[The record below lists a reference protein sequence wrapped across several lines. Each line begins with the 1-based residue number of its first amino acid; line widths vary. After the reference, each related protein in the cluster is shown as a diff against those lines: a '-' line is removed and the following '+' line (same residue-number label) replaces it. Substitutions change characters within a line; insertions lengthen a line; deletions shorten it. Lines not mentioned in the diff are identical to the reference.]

1 MRLPSGWNLPDD
13 LRLRLSERTGRQ
25 RAIFENGQLVLVLHK
40 PPKPNQHQREGVV
53 FWRDLAG
60 VWRSSDGGN
69 GVQALKSHV
78 ENFEKTVDEWENAF
92 ARADDAQSIFQVL
105 QAVGPLG
112 RAASNLNAAL
122 AAARDFLPDALELV
136 ALRDIASDV
145 ERAGELLYQDAKN
158 ALDFSIARQN
168 ETQSRLALEA
178 AKSGDRLNLIAAIFL
193 PLSAITSLFAMDIHS
208 GIENTPQNFY
218 IVGGFAV
225 ALGLFLGVVLG
236 RRR

>member
-25 RAIFENGQLVLVLHK
+25 RALFEGGQLILVLHK
-40 PPKPNQHQREGVV
+40 PPKPGQHEREGVI
-53 FWRDLAG
+53 FWRDSEGL
-60 VWRSSDGGN
+60 WRTSDGGN
-69 GVQALKSHV
+69 GVQALKLHV
-78 ENFEKTVDEWENAF
+78 ENFEKTVDEWEKAF
-92 ARADDAQSIFQVL
+92 VRADDAESIFRVL

-112 RAASNLNAAL
+112 RAAANMNATL
-122 AAARDFLPDALELV
+122 GAAREFLPDALELV

-208 GIENTPQNFY
+208 GLADTPQNFY
-218 IVGGFAV
+218 IVAGFAV
-225 ALGLFLGVVLG
+225 AVGLFLGVVLG